1 MKNVVDPFEDDDA
14 FFGSLSI
21 EEFQNI
27 DRSIANAD
35 SNPSLDDKNNCPA
48 NKDMSFRLLHD
59 ENDQLRIHSISI
71 NKTHEAEKKKLT
83 EQLQSEIFSLK
94 AEVLCLQA
102 SNNSLLQ
109 KHSIEGKKYKRDI
122 NSWNCNIDGVTS
134 FYNKEV
140 GYFSAKRASYE
151 PKFID
156 PSLQVS
162 SDLDIE
168 TLIEETKEELNRM
181 YPHLNGQFRPPLVL
195 TLYEVDFVNWIISS
209 FSVIIEENFCTFV
222 DSKLNSVFDLIDS
235 IQKITDSFK
244 LAHSVE
250 LWTPMSLLG
259 RYISSPNGA
268 HYP

>member
-1 MKNVVDPFEDDDA
+1 
-14 FFGSLSI
+14 
-21 EEFQNI
+21 
-27 DRSIANAD
+27 
-35 SNPSLDDKNNCPA
+35 
-48 NKDMSFRLLHD
+48 
-59 ENDQLRIHSISI
+59 
-71 NKTHEAEKKKLT
+71 
-83 EQLQSEIFSLK
+83 
-94 AEVLCLQA
+94 
-102 SNNSLLQ
+102 
-109 KHSIEGKKYKRDI
+109 
-122 NSWNCNIDGVTS
+122 
-134 FYNKEV
+134 
-140 GYFSAKRASYE
+140 
-151 PKFID
+151 
-156 PSLQVS
+156 
-162 SDLDIE
+162 
-168 TLIEETKEELNRM
+168 M